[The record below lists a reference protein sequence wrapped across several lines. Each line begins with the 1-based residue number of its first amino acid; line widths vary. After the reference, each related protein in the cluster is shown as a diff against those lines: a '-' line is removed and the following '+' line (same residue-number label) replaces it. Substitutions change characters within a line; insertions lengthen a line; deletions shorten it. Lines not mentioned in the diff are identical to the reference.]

1 MSDHFSYDSTFISD
15 YLGTFPQYNFGEKS
29 YYIGSKIAMPNNFC

>member
-15 YLGTFPQYNFGEKS
+15 YLGTIPQYNFGEKILL
-29 YYIGSKIAMPNNFC
+29 YWQQNCHAK